1 MGYLAYSRTRST
13 LNGSN
18 GKLETAF
25 QKFTPDHEDNVE
37 QQPSLDGTNV
47 ETTYFSRVKF
57 YNLQTAP
64 IEIGA
69 WAKWEEFSHSVAGG
83 ENFTLDAAG
92 TEAAPNNAITV
103 KMVPGTW
110 KIAEAGPRHHVYSFR
125 VRV

>member
-1 MGYLAYSRTRST
+1 MGYLAYTRSRST

-25 QKFTPDHEDNVE
+25 QKSTPAHDDIST
-37 QQPSLDGTNV
+37 QQPSLDGSNV
-47 ETTYFSRVKF
+47 ETTYFGRTKF
-57 YNLQTAP
+57 YDVQTAP
-64 IEIGA
+64 IEISA

-83 ENFTLDAAG
+83 EDFTFDAAG

-110 KIAEAGPRHHVYSFR
+110 KVAEPGPRHHVYSFR